1 MLIYLLARIFI
12 SPGTKR
18 IQVQN
23 SWALFLS
30 SLCYAFKVTLDDL
43 FEKCFNEHWDCPRYN
58 LSGHSKEVKAKYE
71 NHIKPGFG
79 QRSYLE
85 IKRSEIRDWHQG
97 FRETPVT
104 GNRCLEILS
113 RLYRFSSDKELNE
126 SGFNPTI
133 GVKHFTERKRRRY
146 ASEFELKKIGEILD
160 AKFNEYPVEMA
171 FLYTLL
177 FTGARPRSIERST
190 WNMLSEVEGG
200 YGILVFD
207 GKSTEATGD
216 EESVILPPNIMEMIR
231 KMPRRTDDLIFGISA
246 PGYLF
251 RKIRKEAGCNDLWLR
266 DFRRTFA
273 TVGMSNKVDMKVIG
287 QLLNHHSSQTTLRYA
302 LLDNSA
308 RLEAVS
314 AISNK
319 LKSILKK

>member
-1 MLIYLLARIFI
+1 M
-12 SPGTKR
+12 
-18 IQVQN
+18 
-23 SWALFLS
+23 
-30 SLCYAFKVTLDDL
+30 TLDEL
-43 FEKCFNEHWDCPRYN
+43 FERCFKEHWNCSRYN
-58 LSGHSKEVKAKYE
+58 LSGHAKEVKSKYE
-71 NHIKPGFG
+71 NHIKPRFG
-79 QRSYLE
+79 QREYLE
-85 IKRSEIRDWHQG
+85 LKRSEIRDWHQG

-126 SGFNPTI
+126 SGFNPTV

-146 ASEFELKKIGEILD
+146 ASESEIRKIGEILD
-160 AKFNEYPVEMA
+160 AKYVEYPVEVA

-216 EESVILPPNIMEMIR
+216 EESVILPPNIMDMIR
-231 KMPRRTDDLIFGISA
+231 KMPRRTDDLIFGIPL
-246 PGYLF
+246 PGYLW
-251 RKIRKEAGCNDLWLR
+251 RKIRVEAGCKDLWAR

-308 RLEAVS
+308 RLEAVD
-314 AISNK
+314 AIKTKLNK
-319 LKSILKK
+319 ILGK

>member
-1 MLIYLLARIFI
+1 MTL
-12 SPGTKR
+12 
-18 IQVQN
+18 QE
-23 SWALFLS
+23 LF
-30 SLCYAFKVTLDDL
+30 D
-43 FEKCFNEHWDCPRYN
+43 KCLKEHWNCSRYN

-79 QRSYLE
+79 QREYLE
-85 IKRSEIRDWHQG
+85 IKRSEIRSWHEG

-113 RLYRFSSDKELNE
+113 RLYRFSCDKEFNE
-126 SGFNPTI
+126 SGFNPTT

-146 ASEFELKKIGEILD
+146 ASELELKKIGEILD
-160 AKFNEYPVEMA
+160 RLYSQYPVEVA

-216 EESVILPPNIMEMIR
+216 EESVILPSNIMEMIR
-231 KMPRRTDDLIFGISA
+231 KMPRRTDDLIFGIPL
-246 PGYLF
+246 PGYLW
-251 RKIRKEAGCNDLWLR
+251 RKIRKEADCNDLWAR

-308 RLEAVS
+308 RLEAVN
-314 AISNK
+314 AISQK
-319 LKSILKK
+319 LNSILKK